1 MRRWN
6 YHYDAREIKKTAN
19 NNEKEN
25 CNEKIM
31 KGLKIGSRQLYVKDT
46 LMIRIGPDMYRR
58 KLDQ

>member
-1 MRRWN
+1 MTD
-6 YHYDAREIKKTAN
+6 YDAREIKKTADH
-19 NNEKEN
+19 NENEN

-46 LMIRIGPDMYRR
+46 LMIWIGPDMYRR